1 MLRERRRS
9 LAKVGV
15 FEAPRVKLGNGFFNT
30 IGKTDLFA
38 GGGQYYRLEGTGESF
53 IQGGGQRPV
62 AN

>member
-15 FEAPRVKLGNGFFNT
+15 FEAPRVKLLNGFLNT

-38 GGGQYYRLEGTGESF
+38 DDTPILSVNTNSGKFHPRGSAKGR
-53 IQGGGQRPV
+53 
-62 AN
+62 